1 LEYLQTK
8 PQSWPQVWGVIG
20 GGIEAVELS
29 QILARW
35 GCRVTMIVEQPQ
47 ILPQED
53 QEAVVWLRA
62 QLEAEGV
69 RVLTD
74 CQIEQRTTRSQG
86 QRLVTSAGT
95 LEVEELLLTTE
106 QQPAI
111 ADLNLEAVG
120 VECSQGKLWVNRKL
134 QTTNPR
140 IYACG
145 AALGGYSLPHIARYE
160 AQVAFKNALFLP
172 LFPVNYSA
180 IPWAVFTDP
189 ELARVGL
196 TEDQARQRYGSSV
209 QVLRQFYK
217 ALPLA
222 QIQGET
228 TGFCKLIGDSQGRLL
243 GAHLVGPAAS
253 EIIHLLA
260 LGLKQRLKIQE
271 LAALVQIS
279 PTFSEII
286 SQTACGWPGTENA
299 RAEFW
304 QRIFNLRRSWSA

>member
-1 LEYLQTK
+1 M
-8 PQSWPQVWGVIG
+8 
-20 GGIEAVELS
+20 EAVELS

-35 GCRVTMIVEQPQ
+35 DCQVTMVVEQPQ

-53 QEAVVWLRA
+53 REAVAWLRA

-69 RVLTD
+69 RILTACPID
-74 CQIEQRTTRSQG
+74 RITARSQG
-86 QRLVTSAGT
+86 QELVTRAGI
-95 LEVEELLLTTE
+95 LEVEELLVTTGQE
-106 QQPAI
+106 PEI
-111 ADLNLEAVG
+111 ADLHLEAVG
-120 VECSQGKLWVNRKL
+120 VEWSREKLWVNRKL

-160 AQVAFKNALFLP
+160 AQVALKNALFLP
-172 LFPVNYSA
+172 LFSVNYDA
-180 IPWAVFTDP
+180 IPWAVLTEP
-189 ELARVGL
+189 ELARVGF

-209 QVLRQFYK
+209 RVLRQFYRG
-217 ALPLA
+217 LPLA

-228 TGFCKLIGDSQGRLL
+228 TGFCKLIGDSQDRLL
-243 GAHLVGPAAS
+243 GAHLVGPAAR

-260 LGLKQRLKIQE
+260 LGMKQRLKIQE

-286 SQTACGWPGTENA
+286 SPTVNGCSGLNFENV

-304 QRIFNLRRSWSA
+304 QQIFTLRRSWTA